1 METFYET
8 PQETADGL
16 EQKVDELNRR
26 LEEAEAENRTA
37 AKEVL
42 GDVSQS
48 MGGSISFAGSAG
60 QQVAMDLTRGVLQ
73 GGTRFISQRV
83 KAVKVKLKA
92 GYRVLLVTKKQ

>member
-1 METFYET
+1 
-8 PQETADGL
+8 
-16 EQKVDELNRR
+16 
-26 LEEAEAENRTA
+26 
-37 AKEVL
+37 
-42 GDVSQS
+42 

-60 QQVAMDLTRGVLQ
+60 QQVAMDLTRGVLR